1 VERNLTKIQE
11 GEMTGDQ
18 QDKRRYPRF
27 VVGGKSKGRLTT
39 TYNAILINISLGGA
53 LVEHPDIVRPGTT
66 AYMDI
71 ALQGKELRLKC
82 RVTRSVV
89 YRTQMLESGERE
101 LIYHTGLEFLDPP
114 RETLDL
120 IARYI
125 ETLPDGRHKGT

>member
-1 VERNLTKIQE
+1 MM
-11 GEMTGDQ
+11 GGQ

-27 VVGGKSKGRLTT
+27 VVGGKSTGRLTT
-39 TYNAILINISLGGA
+39 TYTATLVNISLGGA
-53 LVEHPDIVRPGTT
+53 LVEHPDIVRPGTISF
-66 AYMDI
+66 MDI
-71 ALQGKELRLKC
+71 TLLGKEVRLKC

-101 LIYHTGLEFLDPP
+101 LIYQTGLEFLDPP

-125 ETLPDGRHKGT
+125 ETLPDGKRQGT